1 MGVETR
7 ELPSHVLEV
16 LLDRIRKRMR
26 AAQDPPRRR
35 GEILV
40 NTDGFDQVVAGGSI
54 VITEGLS
61 IMSAHLHHLE
71 TVYTERAVKALRDPL
86 AYKTLCLLKTLI
98 VHERDGKVIGVD
110 NDFVAWNF
118 KRHCPGVQLAAKGES
133 LLVSS

>member
-40 NTDGFDQVVAGGSI
+40 NTDGFDQVVGRAGQ
-54 VITEGLS
+54 
-61 IMSAHLHHLE
+61 
-71 TVYTERAVKALRDPL
+71 RAEAIQRPR
-86 AYKTLCLLKTLI
+86 
-98 VHERDGKVIGVD
+98 E
-110 NDFVAWNF
+110 
-118 KRHCPGVQLAAKGES
+118 PAA
-133 LLVSS
+133 V